1 MLPSI
6 TFAQALLWLGN
17 GCVLVVFALAGAT
30 KFRDLNRAR
39 KGLTDFG
46 VPERWAQPLVIALAL
61 TEIAI
66 AILLAYPPMQAA
78 GLLGALILLAV
89 FTLALI
95 GQLLRGKRPTC
106 ACFGALTQSPI
117 SWESVGRNGLL
128 MALAIGLV
136 VLRTTNSLPQ
146 QAISLSS
153 LVAMAWAALSAIW
166 LLHLT
171 RQNGRLLLRIEQ
183 LEQTPTD
190 APSTQPQPLQ
200 VGAALPLLRLND
212 AHGRPFDLHKFRG
225 MQVLFLFLDANCGH
239 CRPLIARLHDAP
251 LVNLFAA
258 NTAIVPT
265 IIVPTIVVISESE
278 ELRHQLPA
286 EATLLVDPDWSTMTL
301 FGLRGTPAAAWID
314 VDGALA
320 KTVVHG
326 AAAVRT
332 EIEAVIA
339 PSNHVREEVH
349 HEFATV

>member
-39 KGLTDFG
+39 EGLTDFG
-46 VPERWAQPLVIALAL
+46 VPGHWAQSLVIALAL

-78 GLLGALILLAV
+78 GLLGALVLLAV

-117 SWESVGRNGLL
+117 SWKSVGRNGLL

-136 VLRTTNSLPQ
+136 VLPTTNSLPQ
-146 QAISLSS
+146 QTISLSS

-225 MQVLFLFLDANCGH
+225 MQVLFLFLDANCAH

-251 LVNLFAA
+251 LVNLYAA
-258 NTAIVPT
+258 SMA
-265 IIVPTIVVISESE
+265 IIVVSESDD
-278 ELRHQLPA
+278 LRHQLPA

-326 AAAVRT
+326 ASAVRA
-332 EIEAVIA
+332 EIDAVIA

-349 HEFATV
+349 HELATV